1 MSYSAWT
8 LVGERR
14 PDAAFRLFCFPY
26 AGAGASVF
34 REWHRHIPGNIEV
47 IGVQLPGRE
56 NRFHEPRHTRL
67 ADLIAPLKQML
78 SQLADKPFF
87 FFGHSLGAL
96 VAFELARALQQDGL
110 PLPFHLVASGMCAPH
125 LRSRDE
131 QLHLMPDDELLE
143 KIAEYNG
150 TPRALLQ
157 DRELM
162 RFFLPQL
169 RADFAICET
178 YEYVSGT
185 RLNCPVTALGGQ
197 HDPNVSADELLAWSV
212 HTAAPFRQQL
222 FDGDHFFIHPCQ
234 QAVLGLLGPIA
245 AGFLETPLADRSCM
259 ASGTR
264 PQ

>member
-1 MSYSAWT
+1 MSYSSWT

-14 PDAAFRLFCFPY
+14 PDAAVRLFCFPY
-26 AGAGASVF
+26 AGAGASAF
-34 REWHRHIPGNIEV
+34 RDWHRHIPGNIEV

-56 NRFHEPRHTRL
+56 NRFHEPHHTRL
-67 ADLIAPLKQML
+67 ADLIAPLKQMVT
-78 SQLADKPFF
+78 QLADKPFF

-96 VAFELARALQQDGL
+96 VAFELARVLQRDGL
-110 PLPFHLVASGMCAPH
+110 PLPFHLVASGMRAPH

-143 KIAEYNG
+143 KIDEYNG

-178 YEYVSGT
+178 YEHLAGT
-185 RLNCPVTALGGQ
+185 RLTCPITAFGGQ
-197 HDPNVSADELLAWSV
+197 HDPDVSPDQLAAWSV
-212 HTAAPFRQQL
+212 HTTGPFRHQL

-234 QAVLGLLGPIA
+234 QAVLALLGPIA
-245 AGFLETPLADRSCM
+245 TGFQETSLAGRSSM
-259 ASGTR
+259 RIGDAAG
-264 PQ
+264 